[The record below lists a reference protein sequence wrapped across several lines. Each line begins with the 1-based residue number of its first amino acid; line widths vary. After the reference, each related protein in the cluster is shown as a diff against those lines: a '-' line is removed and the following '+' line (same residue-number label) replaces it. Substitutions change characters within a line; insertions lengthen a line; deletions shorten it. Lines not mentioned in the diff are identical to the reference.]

1 MGDTVPLA
9 EDTDMASGFLTATQ
23 GEDLTLSQRKHLKN
37 EIKISFTH
45 LEISGK
51 FEDVCSK
58 LLLVSTISKIEYG
71 YCTLITA

>member
-45 LEISGK
+45 LKISGK
-51 FEDVCSK
+51 
-58 LLLVSTISKIEYG
+58 
-71 YCTLITA
+71 

>member
-45 LEISGK
+45 K
-51 FEDVCSK
+51 F
-58 LLLVSTISKIEYG
+58 LVNLRMFVQSCCWYQQSVK
-71 YCTLITA
+71 